1 MVAVDNAFWGTKIGI
16 LGAAHGSMT
25 QDRFAD
31 VAGVFGTLPTL
42 VPITSTV
49 SSPDTGLSR
58 ENVTEVAWDEGSFV
72 ADAAFYHALAT

>member
-1 MVAVDNAFWGTKIGI
+1 
-16 LGAAHGSMT
+16 MT
-25 QDRFAD
+25 QDRFAG

-58 ENVTEVAWDEGSFV
+58 EGVTEVAWDEDSFA
-72 ADAAFYHALAT
+72 ADAAFYHALANLSVVAFDRNGVTKAGDRPS